1 MVINRSSVRFSPRL
15 ARQRTFE
22 GAYWRTC
29 LSAFGFALIILRIFE
44 PAFYN
49 IGLVFV
55 GFGALML
62 AIAALRRRK
71 NGDIF
76 DTTKPF
82 ETGGGFVLLT
92 SLLAF
97 ATYVTLLVFIVRLG
111 N

>member
-1 MVINRSSVRFSPRL
+1 M
-15 ARQRTFE
+15 
-22 GAYWRTC
+22 
-29 LSAFGFALIILRIFE
+29 IILRIFE

-62 AIAALRRRK
+62 AIAAFRRRK

-92 SLLAF
+92 SLLALS
-97 ATYVTLLVFIVRLG
+97 TYVTLLVFTVSL
-111 N
+111 